1 MKKSRNMV
9 YSNTQSGGFF
19 NPMMNYNYMAPSGFQ
34 GANNYMAYGPNV
46 VPNMMAP
53 IDNYGYQDN
62 NYQYD
67 EENYE
72 QRISKLERQMRKL
85 ETRVSKLES
94 SSDILLDDTNNNMYM
109 I

>member
-9 YSNTQSGGFF
+9 YSNTQSGGYF

-34 GANNYMAYGPNV
+34 GSNNYMAYGPNV
-46 VPNMMAP
+46 IPGHITTN
-53 IDNYGYQDN
+53 
-62 NYQYD
+62 QYEPQYE

-94 SSDILLDDTNNNMYM
+94 SSDIFLEDTNNNMYM
-109 I
+109 V

>member
-9 YSNTQSGGFF
+9 YSNTQSGGYF
-19 NPMMNYNYMAPSGFQ
+19 NPMMNYNNMAPSGFQ
-34 GANNYMAYGPNV
+34 GINNYMAYGPNV
-46 VPNMMAP
+46 VPGAMPTN
-53 IDNYGYQDN
+53 
-62 NYQYD
+62 QYEPQYE

-94 SSDILLDDTNNNMYM
+94 SSDIFLEDTNNNMYM
-109 I
+109 V